1 MTWIRMFILALALAA
16 TGGVASAQDDFPPAG
31 LPPSIKAKLERS
43 VAEAVK
49 AAGISARLLGLGAAP
64 VGSTS
69 DDFAALIRAEYDK
82 WGPVIKAAGI
92 RGE

>member
-1 MTWIRMFILALALAA
+1 MPRLHRARGNPCCLKVWWFLIPYRELHQAP
-16 TGGVASAQDDFPPAG
+16 GVSQ
-31 LPPSIKAKLERS
+31 
-43 VAEAVK
+43 
-49 AAGISARLLGLGAAP
+49 RLLGLGAAP

>member
-1 MTWIRMFILALALAA
+1 LPGYD
-16 TGGVASAQDDFPPAG
+16 TGLWWGVVAPAG
-31 LPPSIKAKLERS
+31 LPPTVKAKLERS

-49 AAGISARLLGLGAAP
+49 APGVSQRLLGLGAAP

-92 RGE
+92 HGE